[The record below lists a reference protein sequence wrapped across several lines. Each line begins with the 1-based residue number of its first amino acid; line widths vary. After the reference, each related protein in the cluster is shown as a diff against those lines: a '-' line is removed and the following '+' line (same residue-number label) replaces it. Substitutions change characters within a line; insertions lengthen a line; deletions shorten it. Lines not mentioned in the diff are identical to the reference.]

1 MFGRRSDVNPLA
13 ARKQLLIAESELNR
27 AQLIED
33 WQTMAEGVRGITK
46 RARSIGTLASSAVSL
61 LTGMVSYAKSRPEPA
76 AAKSSWFEKLVG
88 GARLAS
94 TIWLALRPRG
104 TNSEDS
110 QPRRRRD

>member
-1 MFGRRSDVNPLA
+1 MFGKNPRVSSLE
-13 ARKQLLIAESELNR
+13 ARKRLLIAESELNR

-33 WQTMAEGVRGITK
+33 WQTMADGVRGLTE

-104 TNSEDS
+104 TDSEDS